1 MKWAYP
7 WVKARQFLHERE
19 RKADLEI
26 LWPALCDVS
35 DNIDVAREAF
45 KLHAMTND
53 SWSDLSDAEIQ
64 DVVDKLQAPPK

>member
-1 MKWAYP
+1 MKWFT
-7 WVKARQFLHERE
+7 KRLRQRE
-19 RKADLEI
+19 RTADLEI

-53 SWSDLSDAEIQ
+53 SWSDLSDTEIQ
-64 DVVDKLQAPPK
+64 DLINKLEAPK